1 MTHGERDRLRTAVSR
16 GMERGLIREAMTA
29 SAATETI
36 GRRLGDE
43 LIAASREA
51 IAAWHERR
59 NSEDRMAQAISK
71 LEELVGK
78 P

>member
-1 MTHGERDRLRTAVSR
+1 MTSTERQQLHNAMSR
-16 GMERGLIREAMTA
+16 ARERGEIREALA
-29 SAATETI
+29 SSAATETI

-43 LIAASREA
+43 LITASREA

-59 NSEDRMAQAISK
+59 NSEHRMAQAISK